1 MEEAALLMA
10 VQRVVG
16 GVEIEDDLLR
26 RAAMGLNE
34 QVDQQPLDHR
44 PIVADLVV
52 AGRRRPAQFE
62 PVQRRLARHRRAILA
77 AGFELAGEDR
87 HHRVM
92 AELIVVDQVFI
103 AERQSEHPLADQ
115 RLDLVLNQLWAA
127 RVTEAGRE
135 AIDEADR
142 PVSRAKQHRAGIRS
156 DASAVKS
163 RHHRTSF
170 NGYKSKQIRD
180 TLCLHQGARRI
191 QLSF

>member
-1 MEEAALLMA
+1 
-10 VQRVVG
+10 
-16 GVEIEDDLLR
+16 
-26 RAAMGLNE
+26 MGLHE

-44 PIVADLVV
+44 RIVADLVI
-52 AGRRRPAQFE
+52 AGRLRPAQLE
-62 PVQRRLARHRRAILA
+62 PVERRLARHRRAILA
-77 AGFELAGEDR
+77 PGFELAGEDR

-115 RLDLVLNQLWAA
+115 GLDLVLDQLWAA
-127 RVTEAGRE
+127 RVAEAGGE

-142 PVSRAKQHRAGIRS
+142 PISRAKQHRAGVRS

-170 NGYKSKQIRD
+170 DGFKSKQIRD
-180 TLCLHQGARRI
+180 TVCLHRGAPRI